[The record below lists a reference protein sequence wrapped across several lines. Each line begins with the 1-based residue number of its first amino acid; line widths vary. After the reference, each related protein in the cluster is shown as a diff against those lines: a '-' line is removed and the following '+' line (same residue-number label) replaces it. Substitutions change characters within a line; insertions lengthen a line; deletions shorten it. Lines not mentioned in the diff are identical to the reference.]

1 MLEMAGIYVVS
12 GPTNLILIF
21 IVGFCRSIINYK
33 TNIYI

>member
-21 IVGFCRSIINYK
+21 IVGFCSSNYK
-33 TNIYI
+33 TNMYN